1 MTVVARRSPSSSSM
15 WMRRNAGK
23 SSQAASSSSHVV
35 RVSNKAAT
43 AVPSKFSK
51 LSPCGGRTLVRAPP
65 EEDSQ
70 RTLGGVLLP
79 SSGSAASE
87 GKPKHGLVVEVHGLS
102 EDDNKAGGKWEAGS
116 VVCYASF
123 AGTTLKLN
131 DDEYVLLKNDDVM
144 GVLPQCGGSDDEVR
158 KAGEAM
164 RNISLFGRRILVK
177 VEESSDESS
186 GGVLLP
192 EAAQDKPLLGTV
204 MAIGSGCACEDG
216 SSLEA
221 RMTVMY
227 PNYSGTEFEEDGDTY
242 IVLRADDVLASLS

>member
-1 MTVVARRSPSSSSM
+1 
-15 WMRRNAGK
+15 MRLRVGAVGRGRAGT
-23 SSQAASSSSHVV
+23 AV
-35 RVSNKAAT
+35 RVVGKAAM
-43 AVPSKFSK
+43 AVPAQFSK

-79 SSGSAASE
+79 SAGSAAAE
-87 GKPKHGLVVEVHGLS
+87 GKPKHGLVVEVQGLS
-102 EDDNKAGGKWEAGS
+102 GDDKADSWESGS

-123 AGTTLKLN
+123 AGTTLKMN

-144 GVLPQCGGSDDEVR
+144 GVLPKCGGSDDEVR
-158 KAGEAM
+158 KAGESM
-164 RNISLFGRRILVK
+164 RELAPFGRRILVK

-192 EAAQDKPLLGTV
+192 EAAQDKPLLGKV
-204 MAIGSGCACEDG
+204 VAIGSGCASEDG
-216 SSLEA
+216 EESSLA
-221 RMTVMY
+221 VGTTVMY
-227 PNYSGTEFEEDGDTY
+227 PNYSGTEFEEEGDTY